1 MILKSHHQLTR
12 NIFLPSVSGS
22 AITLQDEALI
32 GALLKSLRVFL
43 LYLTLRTC
51 GSMSFAIAVTRQ
63 PANVTTALLSLL
75 CDC

>member
-1 MILKSHHQLTR
+1 MVLKNHHQLTR

-22 AITLQDEALI
+22 AVTVQEEALT
-32 GALLKSLRVFL
+32 GAVLKSLRVFL

-51 GSMSFAIAVTRQ
+51 GSMNFAIAVTRQ